1 MAVQSEFGYNHF
13 SLENR
18 LDDLQVGISK
28 YFLSPSLTVGAE

>member
-18 LDDLQVGISK
+18 LDDLQVGILK
-28 YFLSPSLTVGAE
+28 YFFVSVTDGWG